1 MGIRTGQQY
10 LDKLN
15 AMTPHVVIDGEV
27 VNKEVAEHPAFRNVA
42 RSYAK
47 LFDMQ
52 HDPKYQE
59 ALTYTSPSTGDL
71 VNASFLVPRTIED
84 LQRRR
89 RAIST
94 WAESSNGFLGR
105 SGDYMNSC
113 AHRAQH
119 GREVVLAGGP
129 EIWREHPQLLRVGP
143 GERRPGHAHPHPA
156 AGEPLGLRLGTAR
169 RPALGPDRGGARGRD
184 RHPRRADARHHRPDR
199 RRAPRLPVHGPP
211 RHAGRRALLLR
222 LRHPQRCPG
231 PALPVPHLALQR
243 RQHPRRAAGLPL

>member
-15 AMTPHVVIDGEV
+15 AMSPHVVIDGEV
-27 VNKEVAEHPAFRNVA
+27 VSQKIAEHPAFRNVA

-52 HDPKYQE
+52 HDPEYQE

-105 SGDYMNSC
+105 SGDYMNSSLT
-113 AHRAQH
+113 A
-119 GREVVLAGGP
+119 
-129 EIWREHPQLLRVGP
+129 
-143 GERRPGHAHPHPA
+143 
-156 AGEPLGLRLGTAR
+156 LGTAR
-169 RPALGPDRGGARGRD
+169 KWFAQADPSSARTSSTTTSGPGRTTFW
-184 RHPRRADARHHRPDR
+184 PRTP
-199 RRAPRLPVHGPP
+199 
-211 RHAGRRALLLR
+211 
-222 LRHPQRCPG
+222 
-231 PALPVPHLALQR
+231 
-243 RQHPRRAAGLPL
+243 